1 MSSHLSVTYAV
12 TGKIDDPQ
20 LKELEVP
27 AVSAAKQEKQPRVEP

>member
-1 MSSHLSVTYAV
+1 V

-27 AVSAAKQEKQPRVEP
+27 AASTAKKEKQPRIEP